1 MMRLEVFLQS
11 AALKILRQKL
21 SHVSFSAGMYI
32 HFFFS
37 MVSCREKVPLDDELF
52 AAFSRKVNY

>member
-32 HFFFS
+32 HFFPNGVMS
-37 MVSCREKVPLDDELF
+37 RESV
-52 AAFSRKVNY
+52 